1 MLAMDQMT
9 AHTQL
14 PEIYVP
20 TSMSDN
26 CDVTCGSFSPKSDQS
41 KEGAKEVESPEN
53 HQANTGEL
61 HTGGNVHAEAELFQA
76 RHLRAKDVMF
86 GLGFELSSGI
96 CQTFMFFSLYLFVFQ
111 LSPTVA
117 HICKRIGEPRLTI
130 LAHFQTF
137 GSLSRRP
144 MMKFGLSWS
153 QTIPMFDLEINN
165 IYQTGCFIFIWPTP
179 FSVPKRRTSSNLFV
193 FCCKFFCDNQSIGSR
208 RREAPF

>member
-20 TSMSDN
+20 NSMSHN
-26 CDVTCGSFSPKSDQS
+26 CDVTCGPFASKSDES

-53 HQANTGEL
+53 HQANTGEF
-61 HTGGNVHAEAELFQA
+61 HTGGNVHAKAELFQA
-76 RHLRAKDVMF
+76 RHLGAKDIRFRLCF
-86 GLGFELSSGI
+86 GLSIFFA
-96 CQTFMFFSLYLFVFQ
+96 CQTFQNFMIFSLNLFVSQF
-111 LSPTVA
+111 SPTVA
-117 HICKRIGEPRLTI
+117 HICKQIGEARLMI

-144 MMKFGLSWS
+144 MMKFALSWS

-165 IYQTGCFIFIWPTP
+165 IYQTGCFVYLAHPI
-179 FSVPKRRTSSNLFV
+179 
-193 FCCKFFCDNQSIGSR
+193 
-208 RREAPF
+208 A

>member
-14 PEIYVP
+14 PEIKVP
-20 TSMSDN
+20 HSIMFDN
-26 CDVTCGSFSPKSDQS
+26 CDTTCGSFASKSDES

-53 HQANTGEL
+53 HQANTGEF

-76 RHLRAKDVMF
+76 RHLGAKDIMFRLGF
-86 GLGFELSSGI
+86 GLSNFFTSEI
-96 CQTFMFFSLYLFVFQ
+96 FQKFFSLYLFVFQ
-111 LSPTVA
+111 HSPAVA
-117 HICKRIGEPRLTI
+117 QIYKRIGEARLKI

-153 QTIPMFDLEINN
+153 QAIPMIHLEINK
-165 IYQTGCFIFIWPTP
+165 IYQTGCFIYLTRPIFSAEKKIQFQP
-179 FSVPKRRTSSNLFV
+179 FSILL
-193 FCCKFFCDNQSIGSR
+193 
-208 RREAPF
+208 